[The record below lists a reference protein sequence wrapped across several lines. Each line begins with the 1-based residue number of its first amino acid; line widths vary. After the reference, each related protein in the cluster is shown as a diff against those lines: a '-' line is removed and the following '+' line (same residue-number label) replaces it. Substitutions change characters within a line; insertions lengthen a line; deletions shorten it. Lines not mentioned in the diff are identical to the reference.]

1 MDSKNYLNK
10 GENQTTNNTPHIGG
24 HQSLTSNPPQK
35 GLLEMINEEEEKRK
49 QTEFLFNQMNKY
61 NNTNPHIGNY
71 EPIRQYNVLPPFP
84 TPPQER
90 LVREDNKQS
99 KGREKKP
106 CNCKGDINPKED
118 TNTISIKKYVYRF
131 ISFLLITV
139 IGLPIAV
146 PMIVYYLFKNIV
158 LNESVDVISTLIKLG
173 KRLKKASEEEEEEFT
188 EENYELTEVE
198 ELIK

>member
-1 MDSKNYLNK
+1 MTRITGYQPLTPLN
-10 GENQTTNNTPHIGG
+10 
-24 HQSLTSNPPQK
+24 TSNPPQK
-35 GLLEMINEEEEKRK
+35 WLFEKINEEEEKRK

-118 TNTISIKKYVYRF
+118 TNTMSIKKYVYRF

-158 LNESVDVISTLIKLG
+158 LNESVDIISTLIKLG